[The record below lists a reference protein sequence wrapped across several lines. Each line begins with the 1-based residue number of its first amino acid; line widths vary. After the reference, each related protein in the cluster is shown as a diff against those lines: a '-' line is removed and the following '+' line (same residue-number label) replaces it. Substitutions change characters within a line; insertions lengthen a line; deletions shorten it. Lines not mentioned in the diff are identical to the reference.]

1 MLNKLVLIV
10 LDGLC
15 YDVAKSQ
22 MGFLSHLVEK
32 RIGNLYK
39 VKSELPSMSRPLYET
54 ILTGVPPYKS
64 KIVNN
69 GISRLSNHKSI
80 FNLVKENGG
89 ISLSLIHI

>member
-1 MLNKLVLIV
+1 
-10 LDGLC
+10 
-15 YDVAKSQ
+15 
-22 MGFLSHLVEK
+22 
-32 RIGNLYK
+32 
-39 VKSELPSMSRPLYET
+39 MSRPLYET

-89 ISLSLIHI
+89 ISCAA